1 MPKIRV
7 LLVDDEFA
15 FTASM
20 KIVLSHRGFDV
31 KVAADGLT
39 ALPLIAG
46 EGFDV
51 VVLDVKMPGMEGTQV
66 LKEIKRFA
74 PDVRVIILTGY
85 YSSSEEED
93 TLRRGAY
100 AYLLKP
106 CPITELVDV
115 IVSAASG
122 KDTVSNSSATS

>member
-7 LLVDDEFA
+7 LLVDDEVE
-15 FTASM
+15 FTVSM
-20 KIVLSHRGFDV
+20 KKVLSRRGFDV

-39 ALPLIAG
+39 ALPLIVG
-46 EGFDV
+46 ERFDD
-51 VVLDVKMPGMEGTQV
+51 VVLDVKMPGMEGTEV

-74 PDVRVIILTGY
+74 PDINVIILTGH

-93 TLRRGAY
+93 ALRRGAY

-106 CPITELVDV
+106 YPILELVDV

-122 KDTVSNSSATS
+122 KDTVSNS